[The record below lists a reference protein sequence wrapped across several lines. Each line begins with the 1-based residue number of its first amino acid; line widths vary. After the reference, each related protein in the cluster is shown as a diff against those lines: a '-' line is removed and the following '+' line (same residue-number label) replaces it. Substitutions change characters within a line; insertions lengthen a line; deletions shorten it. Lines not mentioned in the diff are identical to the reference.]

1 METPL
6 DAVESPEIR
15 VGVLLAPPDGVLM
28 PSGPAGPIV
37 WEPEET
43 DETDELDETG
53 HAQAW
58 GRRGRHAA
66 PRRSVAVLGQ
76 DVLRAA
82 AEAVGREV
90 AVVVSGVVNGLEH
103 PAAPGGAAGPPTGS
117 FDIDALDLK
126 FGVKATV
133 GAGKAVEALLS
144 ASSEATVE
152 VTLTLRRRSAAGG
165 R

>member
-1 METPL
+1 METPPF
-6 DAVESPEIR
+6 ESPEIQ
-15 VGVLLAPPDGVLM
+15 VGVLLT
-28 PSGPAGPIV
+28 PSPAAAGDV
-37 WEPEET
+37 ERYNG
-43 DETDELDETG
+43 ELDDSG

-58 GRRGRHAA
+58 GERGRHAA
-66 PRRSVAVLGQ
+66 PRRTVAVLGQ

-103 PAAPGGAAGPPTGS
+103 PGSAGSQTGS
-117 FDIDALDLK
+117 FDIDGVDLK
-126 FGVKATV
+126 FGVKATI

-152 VTLTLRRRSAAGG
+152 VTLTLRRRSAAGD